1 MIEAGL
7 VEQGRGAWSFPVVL
21 ARKKNGDWRFCIDYR
36 KLNHVTCK
44 DAYPIPRIDESLDAL
59 GGSEW
64 FTTLDLVSRYWQL
77 PLSGMQKISRLL
89 SLAPV
94 CGSGRCSRSGSHQL
108 QEILKD

>member
-59 GGSEW
+59 GGSKW
-64 FTTLDLVSRYWQL
+64 FTTLDLVSGYWQL
-77 PLSGMQKISRLL
+77 PLSEDAKEKSAFVSIFYLHWPIYKSRNTINNV
-89 SLAPV
+89 S
-94 CGSGRCSRSGSHQL
+94 
-108 QEILKD
+108 